1 MAEGND
7 HRPFFEAEIFR
18 LTDRL
23 YGTALR
29 LTRNATDAEDLVAE
43 TVARA
48 WAKLGELDDRGR
60 FEPWIFR
67 ILSNT
72 FVSDWRRRQT
82 RAAVEVAAE
91 VEDSGGDDGETF
103 SLFEKCHQPFLLWF
117 GTPEH
122 EFLNRLL
129 REDLEKALDSLPEAF
144 RIVVVLVDV
153 RGWSYAE
160 IADFLNVPV
169 GTVRSRLNRGRGLLQ
184 QALWVHAREAG
195 LVDGDRPRMKGQDKP

>member
-1 MAEGND
+1 MAEDND
-7 HRPFFEAEIFR
+7 HRGFFETEVLR

-29 LTRNATDAEDLVAE
+29 LTRNAADAEDLVAE
-43 TVARA
+43 SVAKA
-48 WAKLGELDDRGR
+48 WAKLDELDDRSR
-60 FEPWIFR
+60 FEPWMFR

-82 RAAVEVAAE
+82 RGAVEVAAE
-91 VEDSGGDDGETF
+91 VESTGGEDGETF

-117 GTPEH
+117 GTPEQ

-129 REDLEKALDSLPEAF
+129 RDDLEKALDSLPEAY

-160 IADFLNVPV
+160 IAEFLEVPV

-184 QALWVHAREAG
+184 RALWTHAREAG
-195 LVDGDRPRMKGQDKP
+195 FAAAEAPRQEG